1 MPSFDVVSELDKHEV
16 TNAVENAVKELDR
29 RYDLKGKGSFEF
41 KEKDLTVNLTAE
53 ADFQLEAMIEILKL
67 ALVKR
72 KIDVQCL
79 EVKDAYASGKLM
91 KQEAV
96 LKEGIDKELAKK
108 IVAHIKDAKL
118 KVQAAIQGEQ
128 VRVTGK
134 SVTTCRKPLRH
145 CGARNSACRCNS
157 TTSATDTSVV
167 WKYCDGGLCR
177 SCRRLRSLIFDLLIV
192 RLRLKCLGKDR
203 SLVALDSSYT
213 APTRLLRGFYGA
225 STGLYRASIWG
236 FYAAPRFLRQRCRVQ
251 QK

>member
-41 KEKDLTVNLTAE
+41 KEKELTVNLTAE

-79 EVKDAYASGKLM
+79 EVKDA
-91 KQEAV
+91 
-96 LKEGIDKELAKK
+96 
-108 IVAHIKDAKL
+108 KL

-134 SVTTCRKPLRH
+134 KRDDLQEAIAALRAKTFEMPLQFNNFR
-145 CGARNSACRCNS
+145 
-157 TTSATDTSVV
+157 D
-167 WKYCDGGLCR
+167 
-177 SCRRLRSLIFDLLIV
+177 
-192 RLRLKCLGKDR
+192 
-203 SLVALDSSYT
+203 
-213 APTRLLRGFYGA
+213 
-225 STGLYRASIWG
+225 
-236 FYAAPRFLRQRCRVQ
+236 
-251 QK
+251 

>member
-1 MPSFDVVSELDKHEV
+1 MDKHEV
-16 TNAVENAVKELDR
+16 TNAVDNAIKELDR

-79 EVKDAYASGKLM
+79 EVKDAFASGKQM

-118 KVQAAIQGEQ
+118 KVQASIQGEQ

-134 SVTTCRKPLRH
+134 KRDDLQDAIAALRAHEFGMPLQFNNFR
-145 CGARNSACRCNS
+145 
-157 TTSATDTSVV
+157 D
-167 WKYCDGGLCR
+167 
-177 SCRRLRSLIFDLLIV
+177 
-192 RLRLKCLGKDR
+192 
-203 SLVALDSSYT
+203 
-213 APTRLLRGFYGA
+213 
-225 STGLYRASIWG
+225 
-236 FYAAPRFLRQRCRVQ
+236 
-251 QK
+251 

>member
-79 EVKDAYASGKLM
+79 EIKDAYASGKVV
-91 KQEAV
+91 KQEAI

-134 SVTTCRKPLRH
+134 KRDDLQEAIAALRAKEFGMPLQFNNFR
-145 CGARNSACRCNS
+145 
-157 TTSATDTSVV
+157 D
-167 WKYCDGGLCR
+167 
-177 SCRRLRSLIFDLLIV
+177 
-192 RLRLKCLGKDR
+192 
-203 SLVALDSSYT
+203 
-213 APTRLLRGFYGA
+213 
-225 STGLYRASIWG
+225 
-236 FYAAPRFLRQRCRVQ
+236 
-251 QK
+251 

>member
-53 ADFQLEAMIEILKL
+53 AEFQLEAMIEILKL
-67 ALVKR
+67 SLVKR

-134 SVTTCRKPLRH
+134 KR
-145 CGARNSACRCNS
+145 
-157 TTSATDTSVV
+157 D
-167 WKYCDGGLCR
+167 
-177 SCRRLRSLIFDLLIV
+177 DLQEAI
-192 RLRLKCLGKDR
+192 
-203 SLVALDSSYT
+203 A
-213 APTRLLRGFYGA
+213 ALRGKEFGMPLQF
-225 STGLYRASIWG
+225 TNFRD
-236 FYAAPRFLRQRCRVQ
+236 
-251 QK
+251 

>member
-16 TNAVENAVKELDR
+16 MNAVDNAIKELDR

-53 ADFQLEAMIEILKL
+53 ADFQLEAMVEILKL

-118 KVQAAIQGEQ
+118 KVQASIQGEQ

-134 SVTTCRKPLRH
+134 KR
-145 CGARNSACRCNS
+145 
-157 TTSATDTSVV
+157 D
-167 WKYCDGGLCR
+167 
-177 SCRRLRSLIFDLLIV
+177 DLQEAI
-192 RLRLKCLGKDR
+192 
-203 SLVALDSSYT
+203 A
-213 APTRLLRGFYGA
+213 ALRGHEFGMP
-225 STGLYRASIWG
+225 LQFNNFRD
-236 FYAAPRFLRQRCRVQ
+236 
-251 QK
+251 

>member
-41 KEKDLTVNLTAE
+41 KEKELTVNLTAE
-53 ADFQLEAMIEILKL
+53 AEFQLEAMIDILKL

-134 SVTTCRKPLRH
+134 KR
-145 CGARNSACRCNS
+145 
-157 TTSATDTSVV
+157 D
-167 WKYCDGGLCR
+167 
-177 SCRRLRSLIFDLLIV
+177 DLQEAI
-192 RLRLKCLGKDR
+192 
-203 SLVALDSSYT
+203 A
-213 APTRLLRGFYGA
+213 LLRGHEFGMPLQYNNF
-225 STGLYRASIWG
+225 RD
-236 FYAAPRFLRQRCRVQ
+236 
-251 QK
+251 

>member
-16 TNAVENAVKELDR
+16 TNAVENAVKDLDR

-41 KEKDLTVNLTAE
+41 KEKELTVNLTAE
-53 ADFQLEAMIEILKL
+53 AEFQLEAMIEILKL

-79 EVKDAYASGKLM
+79 EVKDAYASGKVM

-134 SVTTCRKPLRH
+134 KRDDLQEAIAALRAKEFGMPLQFNNFR
-145 CGARNSACRCNS
+145 
-157 TTSATDTSVV
+157 D
-167 WKYCDGGLCR
+167 
-177 SCRRLRSLIFDLLIV
+177 
-192 RLRLKCLGKDR
+192 
-203 SLVALDSSYT
+203 
-213 APTRLLRGFYGA
+213 
-225 STGLYRASIWG
+225 
-236 FYAAPRFLRQRCRVQ
+236 
-251 QK
+251 

>member
-1 MPSFDVVSELDKHEV
+1 MPSFDVVSELDKHEL

-53 ADFQLEAMIEILKL
+53 AGFQLEAMIEILKL
-67 ALVKR
+67 ALTKR

-91 KQEAV
+91 KQDAI

-128 VRVTGK
+128 VRITGK
-134 SVTTCRKPLRH
+134 KRDDLQEAIAALRAKEFGMPLQFNNFR
-145 CGARNSACRCNS
+145 
-157 TTSATDTSVV
+157 D
-167 WKYCDGGLCR
+167 
-177 SCRRLRSLIFDLLIV
+177 
-192 RLRLKCLGKDR
+192 
-203 SLVALDSSYT
+203 
-213 APTRLLRGFYGA
+213 
-225 STGLYRASIWG
+225 
-236 FYAAPRFLRQRCRVQ
+236 
-251 QK
+251 